1 MKPTLFLLISLISIV
16 NCDSNEVL
24 KLSQWLSSPHFDF
37 SQVPSEE
44 KSLCQKHLELYTKS
58 LTGSNGL
65 PKPWAIKSKLNTFHV
80 LSGINHL
87 LCTFSA

>member
-16 NCDSNEVL
+16 DCSSNEVL
-24 KLSQWLSSPHFDF
+24 KLGQWLSNPDFDF

-44 KSLCQKHLELYTKS
+44 KSLCQKHLELYSKT

-65 PKPWAIKSKLNTFHV
+65 PKPWAVKSKFYTFHV